1 MKKYLILALKLA
13 LAYFDPAPPADPRL
27 ARVRE
32 VVAWAGE
39 FAASGE
45 RKRAQALNKLAS
57 EFPEAVRR
65 DLSYMIEQVLQE
77 TK

>member
-1 MKKYLILALKLA
+1 MKAYIVKFLKIALY
-13 LAYFDPAPPADPRL
+13 YFEEVDPRL
-27 ARVRE
+27 ARVKE

-39 FAASGE
+39 FDASGE
-45 RKRAQALNKLAS
+45 RKRAQALNKLAA

-65 DLSYMIEQVLQE
+65 DLAFMIEQVLQE